1 MALIFNQTAPSLSLA
16 QSPIAFSVVEDSGL
30 YSASQFIYT
39 AELSYWTGSVAASGS
54 ADYTIQKYPNRS
66 GVGIFD
72 FSKILN
78 SQLVN
83 LAIQDQSNVL
93 FYKGNFG
100 WRYWN
105 GFEYVSSSATALTS
119 SVHKTLDGY
128 SIYPEP
134 INQNVPDKTSYWAI
148 MTDGPVTQSIVA
160 GDKGT
165 WGAYVGFAGT
175 VNPPP
180 TAAIF
185 SGSYANGTSS
195 SAVYS
200 LSGSTDTSGQ
210 IAQIPF
216 GVGEDN
222 FPLATA
228 SLSSYTVNT
237 TYGGSSI
244 YVEVVCPFYYT
255 PVRIQWK
262 NRYGQFDYL
271 NFYKVHT
278 ETFNTEQRTYQPQLG
293 SWGDGTTLS
302 YNQYQTTIQRYIVDT
317 TETLDVNTDWLPE
330 SYNEIL
336 KQLLVTDEVYWM
348 YDMPNNLVKPLSIK
362 TNSLTFKTGVNNKL
376 IQYTFSFDV
385 GQTYKQ
391 LL

>member
-1 MALIFNQTAPSLSLA
+1 MGLFRVTHTNFEKTFSTEHFDTTHTNEWEDAGRLQEDAWKARYEYEAALIGEVIQHNPHTKNVLEIGSGPGILS
-16 QSPIAFSVVEDSGL
+16 Q
-30 YSASQFIYT
+30 
-39 AELSYWTGSVAASGS
+39 
-54 ADYTIQKYPNRS
+54 
-66 GVGIFD
+66 
-72 FSKILN
+72 KILESFPDLN
-78 SQLVN
+78 YHLVDKPF
-83 LAIQDQSNVL
+83 AEKY
-93 FYKGNFG
+93 FKEKGFKG
-100 WRYWN
+100 K
-105 GFEYVSSSATALTS
+105 FFIKDLSSS
-119 SVHKTLDGY
+119 
-128 SIYPEP
+128 
-134 INQNVPDKTSYWAI
+134 
-148 MTDGPVTQSIVA
+148 
-160 GDKGT
+160 
-165 WGAYVGFAGT
+165 F
-175 VNPPP
+175 
-180 TAAIF
+180 
-185 SGSYANGTSS
+185 
-195 SAVYS
+195 
-200 LSGSTDTSGQ
+200 DTSGQ

-237 TYGGSSI
+237 TYGGSPI

-278 ETFNTEQRTYQPQLG
+278 ETFSTEQRTYQPQLG

-317 TETLDVNTDWLPE
+317 NETLDVNTDWLPE

-362 TNSLTFKTGVNNKL
+362 TNNITFKTGVNNKL